1 MRTLYE
7 SILDSDL
14 DVDKAVIPTA
24 IKDVLDEASWD
35 MFDGEFE
42 LRDDALVISWNDSF
56 AAREILF
63 NELYDGIQNLKKI
76 FNVNIRTISFGKH
89 SVILHVGRNRTFE
102 NLKIWARSITIED
115 YIYGSAPIKVWFD
128 NCDFNVTDGLMF
140 NRIEASMKK
149 TNIRCNQLN
158 LRNSKISGANVEAVS
173 INILTPHKS
182 LLNRLKRLGLMDAFK
197 NGIAKELPE
206 DTQIKLLSID
216 PIKDILGL
224 NSKNKIERIA
234 ISIDQNSSND
244 CGFVILPIHSYMRA
258 DTKYCYQINQNST
271 PIYYLHITYKTSRN
285 MW

>member
-1 MRTLYE
+1 MKTLYE

-24 IKDVLDEASWD
+24 IKDVLDEASWVE
-35 MFDGEFE
+35 FDGEFE
-42 LRDDALVISWNDSF
+42 LRDDALVISWNDQF
-56 AAREILF
+56 GPKEILF
-63 NELYDGIQNLKKI
+63 NELYDGIQNLKKV
-76 FNVNIRTISFGKH
+76 FNINIKTISFGKR
-89 SVILHVGRNRTFE
+89 SVVLNVGRNRTFE
-102 NLKIWARSITIED
+102 NLKIWAHNITIED
-115 YIYGSAPIKVWFD
+115 YVYGSAPIKVRFN

-158 LRNSKISGANVEAVS
+158 LSNSKISGANVEAVS

-197 NGIAKELPE
+197 NGIAQELPE
-206 DTQIKLLSID
+206 DTQIKLLDIE

-234 ISIDQNSSND
+234 ISIDQNSSTD
-244 CGFVILPIHSYMRA
+244 YGFVILPIHSYMLS
-258 DTKYCYQINQNST
+258 DSKYYYQINQKNST
-271 PIYYLHITYKTSRN
+271 PAYYLHITYKTSNN
-285 MW
+285 M

>member
-7 SILDSDL
+7 SILDGDL

-24 IKDVLDEASWD
+24 IRDVLDEASWVE
-35 MFDGEFE
+35 FDGEFE
-42 LRDDALVISWNDSF
+42 LRDDALVISWDDSF

-63 NELYDGIQNLKKI
+63 NELYDGIQNLKKV

-102 NLKIWARSITIED
+102 NLKIWGRNITFED
-115 YIYGSAPIKVWFD
+115 YIYGAAPIKVWFN
-128 NCDFNVTDGLMF
+128 NCDFNVTDGLLF
-140 NRIEASMKK
+140 NRIEASLKK

-158 LRNSKISGANVEAVS
+158 LRNSKITGANVEAVS
-173 INILTPHKS
+173 INIPIPHKS

-206 DTQIKLLSID
+206 DTQIKLLNIN

-234 ISIDQNSSND
+234 ISIDQNSPKD
-244 CGFVILPIHSYMRA
+244 YGFVILPIHSYMKA
-258 DTKYCYQINQNST
+258 DSKYCYQINQSSMPT
-271 PIYYLHITYKTSRN
+271 CYLHITYKTTRE
-285 MW
+285 M